1 MMAANARRYMIHF
14 GSAMLLYMATL
25 FGSVFLL
32 STADFGPALRGLIAI
47 LPVLPGLGALWAVMV
62 FYRSLD
68 EFKQRILAEA
78 MIIAALLTGFGT
90 FAYGFLEGALDLPA
104 IPMIW
109 VFPVM
114 IGLWGLVGCFQK
126 YVVYR

>member
-1 MMAANARRYMIHF
+1 MMAANARRYMLHF
-14 GSAMLLYMATL
+14 GSAMVLYMATL

-32 STADFGPALRGLIAI
+32 ESASFGPVVTGLVAV
-47 LPVLPGLGALWAVMV
+47 LPVLPGLGALWAVLT
-62 FYRSLD
+62 FYRSMD
-68 EFKQRILAEA
+68 EFKQRLLAEA
-78 MIIAALLTGFGT
+78 MIISALLTGFGT
-90 FAYGFLEGALDLPA
+90 FAYGFLEGALELPP

-109 VFPVM
+109 IFPAM

>member
-1 MMAANARRYMIHF
+1 MAKNARLYMIRF
-14 GSAMLLYMATL
+14 GGSMLAYML
-25 FGSVFLL
+25 ILIGSVSWLGANE
-32 STADFGPALRGLIAI
+32 TGPLVRGIVAL
-47 LPVLPGLGALWAVMV
+47 LPVIPGLFALWAVLV

-68 EFKQRILAEA
+68 EFKQRLLAEA
-78 MIIAALLTGFGT
+78 MIISALLLGFGS

-104 IPMIW
+104 IPTIW
-109 VFPVM
+109 IFPAL

>member
-1 MMAANARRYMIHF
+1 MQANAKRYMLHF
-14 GSAMLLYMATL
+14 GGSMLAYMVVL
-25 FGSVFLL
+25 FGSVAWLNGHD
-32 STADFGPALRGLIAI
+32 TGPLVRGLVAL
-47 LPVLPGLGALWAVMV
+47 LPIIPGLVALWAVMV

-68 EFKQRILAEA
+68 EFKQRLIAEA
-78 MIIAALLTGFGT
+78 MIIAALLTGFGS

-104 IPMIW
+104 IPTIW
-109 VFPVM
+109 IFPVM